1 MLYRRM
7 QGYQLAN
14 VSWWYEMPESQGA
27 SAVHTDKVHEYQLG
41 EFIREL
47 RSVADA
53 TGRVIHIEIV

>member
-1 MLYRRM
+1 
-7 QGYQLAN
+7 
-14 VSWWYEMPESQGA
+14 MPESQGA